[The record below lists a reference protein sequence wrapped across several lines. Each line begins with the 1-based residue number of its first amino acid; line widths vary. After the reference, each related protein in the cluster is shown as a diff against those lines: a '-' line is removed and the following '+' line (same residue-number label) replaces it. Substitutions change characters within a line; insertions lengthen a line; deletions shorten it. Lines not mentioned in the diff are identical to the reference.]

1 MFDELSFTTRK
12 ATMQNLDNIIIADK
26 VPEERKAFIMKWYK
40 EHEDRIIP
48 RLGSPANQNHL

>member
-1 MFDELSFTTRK
+1 
-12 ATMQNLDNIIIADK
+12 MQNLDNIIIADK